1 MADRRTKDREKD
13 PVGLVATLVLCL
25 LGGAV
30 LAGVAGLLL
39 GLPLPATAI
48 AALVIG
54 VGTWLPPAVRSRSEP
69 DGGSSPG
76 ETP

>member
-1 MADRRTKDREKD
+1 MAGRRTKDREKG
-13 PVGLVATLVLCL
+13 PVGLVAMLLLCL
-25 LGGAV
+25 PGGAV
-30 LAGVAGLLL
+30 LAGFAGLLL
-39 GLPLPATAI
+39 GLPLPATAL

-54 VGTWLPPAVRSRSEP
+54 VGTWLPSAVRSRSVP

>member
-54 VGTWLPPAVRSRSEP
+54 VGTWLPQTVRSRSEP

>member
-1 MADRRTKDREKD
+1 MADRRTKDRGKN

-30 LAGVAGLLL
+30 LAGFAGLLL
-39 GLPLPATAI
+39 GLPLPATAL

-69 DGGSSPG
+69 DGGPPPG